1 MAVSKIAVIAIVA
14 IVAAPILLGYAF
26 NLSEETVTDYKP
38 DGDSVNVTPLLQ
50 TGTAYNNANAEIN
63 KLNTEFKY
71 NSFDYRPVYSSISNT
86 ATSFKQNQSSVT
98 IQPNGV
104 VYWRIGS
111 FVNINVFVGADHN
124 VTFER
129 RDPSGNNVLTSHQ
142 YFSGLTYSSSDNV
155 VYVSWAYGSGGGEF
169 NYTVADPLEFIY
181 FRNDGATA
189 VKLYTSYDSS
199 SESRYVDLAGG
210 YYFPSMKKAVVTYIP
225 EKTKSVLLTVDLNSI
240 TASDYTFNI
249 AVGPVMNIR
258 LIKTTVD
265 GNVTWSAL
273 NATAS
278 PNEYIAESLYYNP
291 AGSNTYQIY
300 INTDNI
306 NTYDNPNNPGQTIYV
321 NKTQVEFRYVG
332 AWPTLIGNANY
343 YQKYSYDYTGE
354 SVYNNTFDYISYA
367 TIPAADTARSPL
379 LRIDAAVYRAF
390 AYGIISEAT
399 YSPGDF
405 KTNPTTTLD
414 VSVSGVSL
422 EFGGNT
428 YTVDSSGNITM
439 GTHKVSTNGMKLSSI
454 PVAGGYE
461 NRINDYVVSTT
472 AQPSTIKFNGNW
484 GASVSTVANAT
495 TTYTK
500 TEWHVGEFGW
510 DGMDQNFLIVGLITC
525 LGVFVGLGIYARKSR
540 SGGIIPLMII
550 TGCAAAVFFIML

>member
-71 NSFDYRPVYSSISNT
+71 NSLEYYPVYSSVGNT
-86 ATSFKQNQSSVT
+86 ATSFKQNQASVT
-98 IQPNGV
+98 IHPGGSAF
-104 VYWRIGS
+104 WRLSAFDNLHAFIGS
-111 FVNINVFVGADHN
+111 DHN
-124 VTFER
+124 VTFNR
-129 RDPSGNNVLTSHQ
+129 LDSTGNTVLDTHQ
-142 YFSGLTYSSSDNV
+142 YFCSLTYSSSENAV
-155 VYVSWAYGSGGGEF
+155 EVSWAYGSAGGTFG
-169 NYTVADPLEFIY
+169 YTPGTTSEFI
-181 FRNDGATA
+181 FFKNDGATD
-189 VKLYTSYDSS
+189 VVLYLSTDNAADTK
-199 SESRYVDLAGG
+199 YVDLAGG
-210 YYFPSMKKAVVTYIP
+210 YYFQDMKKAVVTYIP
-225 EKTKSVLLTVDLNSI
+225 DKSKSVLLTVDLNSI

-249 AVGPVMNIR
+249 AVGPVINIR
-258 LIKTTVD
+258 LIKTTVG

-273 NATAS
+273 NASAS
-278 PNEYIAESLYYNP
+278 PNENIADSLYYNP
-291 AGSNTYQIY
+291 SGSNTYQIY
-300 INTDNI
+300 VNTDN
-306 NTYDNPNNPGQTIYV
+306 NYSYDNPNNPGQTIYV
-321 NKTQVEFRYVG
+321 NKIHVELRYVG
-332 AWPTLIGNANY
+332 AWPTLFGNANY
-343 YQKYSYDYTGE
+343 YQKYSYDYTSE
-354 SVYNNTFDYISYA
+354 SLSDNTFDYISYA
-367 TIPAADTARSPL
+367 TIPAANTARSPL

-399 YSPGDF
+399 YAPGDF

-414 VSVSGVSL
+414 VSVSGASL